1 MDTINKLHSEED
13 FSSDRKYQT
22 SSNNMTNTIQN
33 ILNNHFQ
40 QLNTN
45 KTNNIPKKRVI
56 NSIDS
61 KTIQKNIKG
70 QTSFIQKLD
79 SNKIPKASPYTFKY
93 FYNIANRRKQLF
105 NSSLGSNSI
114 KEKNHM
120 ESNFIN
126 LSKNANIYTKNAE
139 YIQNKKMLLFDK
151 NDFDNY
157 KYKPD
162 RANIFDMT
170 NIPQSRNRNSTLYKT
185 TIFRGGKLYFKKKE
199 NNKNSDKIKHI
210 DKIKNFKN
218 NVKNKFYENMP
229 IDNMIEFIDQNKEK
243 LFQVIRRKNIVFGDD
258 SKEKEKKAY
267 KPYDSLYK
275 KLMTKKDEILDTLIN
290 NNINEYNKN
299 KILIP
304 LQNHQRSVS
313 NFNNSS
319 VMNPQNSSIDSN
331 YLNNSTNKLNNSTYK
346 LNNSTIKL
354 NSSNNNKFNNS
365 SKNITNLSG
374 YSNLLSKRNKDG
386 IPVIFPIVCST
397 FAKCNSV
404 SQSSRYQN
412 IMDNFIKIKTL
423 IENDKSL
430 GKDNEFEYIKE
441 FLINKQIDQKHITP
455 NNLINFSKFLKCEKL
470 PIDLNK
476 SLKDNIIIAL
486 YYDENK
492 YKFYSQINYN
502 EKADYSK
509 TINKYYKNKLLLPHN
524 KKRNNHKSLDMDLSR
539 QKKLYNKE
547 EYNSDYE
554 LNNELKK
561 ELFLIENEIQ
571 NKQNI
576 IKQVEKNIN
585 LSPLYYNYYN
595 NIRNKNKNQKKNK
608 SIELRLASTQEINK
622 SKFIKSLKGKKK
634 LNING
639 NIYDSN
645 ERLYYSWYRDKNKG
659 NINNFVKK
667 SKLTEFVMYN
677 RTKEKIM
684 YGNFDDFF
692 RNNSIE

>member
-1 MDTINKLHSEED
+1 
-13 FSSDRKYQT
+13 
-22 SSNNMTNTIQN
+22 
-33 ILNNHFQ
+33 
-40 QLNTN
+40 
-45 KTNNIPKKRVI
+45 
-56 NSIDS
+56 
-61 KTIQKNIKG
+61 
-70 QTSFIQKLD
+70 
-79 SNKIPKASPYTFKY
+79 
-93 FYNIANRRKQLF
+93 
-105 NSSLGSNSI
+105 
-114 KEKNHM
+114 
-120 ESNFIN
+120 
-126 LSKNANIYTKNAE
+126 
-139 YIQNKKMLLFDK
+139 MLLFDK
-151 NDFDNY
+151 NDFDNH

-170 NIPQSRNRNSTLYKT
+170 NIPQSRNKNSILYKT
-185 TIFRGGKLYFKKKE
+185 TIFRGGKLYFNKKE
-199 NNKNSDKIKHI
+199 NNKNSDKNKHI

-229 IDNMIEFIDQNKEK
+229 IDNMIEFIEQNKEK
-243 LFQVIRRKNIVFGDD
+243 LFPVIRRKNIVFGDD
-258 SKEKEKKAY
+258 SKDKEKKTY
-267 KPYDSLYK
+267 KPYNSLYK
-275 KLMTKKDEILDTLIN
+275 KLMTKKDEIMDNLIN
-290 NNINEYNKN
+290 NNINEYNK
-299 KILIP
+299 ILIP
-304 LQNHQRSVS
+304 HQNHQRSVS

-319 VMNPQNSSIDSN
+319 VMNPQNSSIESN

-346 LNNSTIKL
+346 LNNSSINI

-386 IPVIFPIVCST
+386 IPVIFPIVCSA
-397 FAKCNSV
+397 FVKCNSV

-441 FLINKQIDQKHITP
+441 FLINKKIDQKHITP

-492 YKFYSQINYN
+492 YKFYSEINYN
-502 EKADYSK
+502 EKEDYSK
-509 TINKYYKNKLLLPHN
+509 TIHKYYKNKLLLPHN
-524 KKRNNHKSLDMDLSR
+524 IKRNNHKSLDMDLSR

-585 LSPLYYNYYN
+585 LSPLYCNYRN
-595 NIRNKNKNQKKNK
+595 NIRINKNKNPNENK
-608 SIELRLASTQEINK
+608 SIELRLASTQEINR
-622 SKFIKSLKGKKK
+622 SKFIKSLKEKKK
-634 LNING
+634 MNING

-677 RTKEKIM
+677 KTKEKIM